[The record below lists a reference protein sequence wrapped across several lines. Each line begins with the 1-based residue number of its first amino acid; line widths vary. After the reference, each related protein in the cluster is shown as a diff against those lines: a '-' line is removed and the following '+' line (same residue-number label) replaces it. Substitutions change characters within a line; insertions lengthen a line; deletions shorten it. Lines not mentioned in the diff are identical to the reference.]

1 MAQIKK
7 CKITANGHGIYTCS
21 FYPRTLLHFL
31 KKQILLESVIQRDRQ
46 TDRQTDRRSYLTP
59 PSQKEEACFIDM

>member
-1 MAQIKK
+1 MQLLSENI
-7 CKITANGHGIYTCS
+7 
-21 FYPRTLLHFL
+21 LHFL